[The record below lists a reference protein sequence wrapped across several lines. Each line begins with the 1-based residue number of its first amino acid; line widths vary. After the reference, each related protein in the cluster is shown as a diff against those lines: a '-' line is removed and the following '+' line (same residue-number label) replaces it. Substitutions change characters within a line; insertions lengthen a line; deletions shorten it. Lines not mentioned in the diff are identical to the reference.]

1 MLEREPSKDLAVY
14 AIWVPELGA
23 TEKNVSG
30 AVALVP
36 DKRAR
41 HYWNADDSLGRAFG
55 AVLRTPATA
64 WDVYLLYPRGAR
76 WAAASPP
83 KPIFWMHQ
91 LSGVTNAP
99 HLDPDVFRDH
109 VVGALRASRA

>member
-1 MLEREPSKDLAVY
+1 VLELESSKNLAAYTV
-14 AIWVPELGA
+14 WVPELGA
-23 TEKNVSG
+23 TEKNVPG
-30 AVALVP
+30 AVALVS

-55 AVLRTPATA
+55 GVLGTPATA
-64 WDVYLLYPRGAR
+64 WDVYLLYPRGVK
-76 WAAASPP
+76 WVAAAPP

-99 HLDPDVFRDH
+99 HLDPDVFREH
-109 VVGALRASRA
+109 VVEALRA